1 MNTFF
6 QLNGTAMGT
15 VFAPT
20 YVNLSMEYNEIKISD
35 IIEAN
40 YNIHTGHIHATLKK
54 KKFLFLDTL
63 MTKIGEKIRMNIHS
77 KSTVSIRYV
86 SHLSNHPKPCLK
98 NIPFCLLR
106 CTCTIVENEN
116 VRHTKLKELRT
127 ILKAQKY
134 PQMVIEKGIGK
145 AFAISQEQRRAEKLK
160 NIDDILP
167 FGSKYNPNSSNVFP
181 NI

>member
-1 MNTFF
+1 
-6 QLNGTAMGT
+6 
-15 VFAPT
+15 
-20 YVNLSMEYNEIKISD
+20 MEWSE
-35 IIEAN
+35 
-40 YNIHTGHIHATLKK
+40 

-63 MTKIGEKIRMNIHS
+63 MTKICEKIRMNIHS
-77 KSTVSIRYV
+77 KSTISIRYV
-86 SHLSNHPKPCLK
+86 SHLSNHSKLCLK
-98 NIPFCLLR
+98 NIRFCLLR
-106 CTCTIVENEN
+106 CTCMIVENEN

-145 AFAISQEQRRAEKLK
+145 AFAISQEQCRTEKLK